1 MFYSHPKN
9 FNFVS
14 MQLETYI
21 SDLLY
26 RYDCVI
32 VPQFG
37 AFLTH
42 RVSAKL
48 NETSHSFYPPK
59 KTLSFNEQ
67 LQTNDGLLA
76 NYIAEIE
83 KIPYLVAV
91 RKISKKVKSIK
102 SYLTE
107 GETIE
112 LNNIG
117 DLILNKEG
125 NINFEPSHHINYLTN
140 AFGLSQFTTGKI
152 TRDVYKETVEALESE
167 IPIAITPEK
176 RASTSFAARPYL
188 KYAAVG
194 LIFLTV
200 GGLIASNYYG
210 NQIDNHNQIAQEE
223 ANQQLDARVQEAT
236 FIIDS
241 PLPAATLQVEK
252 MTGNYHIVAGAFRVE
267 ANSNKKV
274 QQLKEKGFKAR
285 KIGINRY
292 GLHEVV
298 YSSHTDR
305 VEALNALRAIKRT
318 HNRDAWL
325 LVKALD

>member
-1 MFYSHPKN
+1 MFYSHLKI

-48 NETSHSFYPPK
+48 NDTTHSFYPPK
-59 KTLSFNEQ
+59 KALSFNEQ

-83 KIPYLVAV
+83 KVPYLVAV
-91 RKISKKVKSIK
+91 EKITKQVKSIK
-102 SYLTE
+102 SYLIE

-125 NINFEPSHHINYLTN
+125 SINFEPSHHVNYLTD
-140 AFGLSQFTTGKI
+140 AFGLSPFKTAQV
-152 TRDVYKETVEALESE
+152 TREVYKENVEEVE
-167 IPIAITPEK
+167 KVIPITITPEK
-176 RASTSFAARPYL
+176 RKSRPYL
-188 KYAAVG
+188 RYAAVG
-194 LIFLTV
+194 LLFLTA
-200 GGLIASNYYG
+200 GGFVASNYYG

-223 ANQQLDARVQEAT
+223 AIEQLDAKVQEAT

-241 PLPAATLQVEK
+241 PLPAATLKVAK

-267 ANSNKKV
+267 ANSDKKV
-274 QQLKEKGFKAR
+274 QQLKDKGFKAR
-285 KIGINRY
+285 KIGVNRY

-305 VEALNALRAIKRT
+305 VEALKALRSIKRT

>member
-1 MFYSHPKN
+1 
-9 FNFVS
+9 
-14 MQLETYI
+14 MQLEIYI

-48 NETSHSFYPPK
+48 NETTHSFYPPK
-59 KTLSFNEQ
+59 KALSFNEQ

-76 NYIAEIE
+76 NYIAEVE
-83 KIPYLVAV
+83 KVPYLVAV
-91 RKISKKVKSIK
+91 EKIAKQVKAIK
-102 SYLTE
+102 SYLIE

-117 DLILNKEG
+117 DLLLNEEG
-125 NINFEPSHHINYLTN
+125 NINFEPSHHINYLTD
-140 AFGLSQFTTGKI
+140 AFGLSQFKTTQV
-152 TRDVYKETVEALESE
+152 TREVHKEIVEAVEKV

-176 RASTSFAARPYL
+176 RKSRPYL
-188 KYAAVG
+188 KYAALG
-194 LIFLTV
+194 FIFLTV
-200 GGLIASNYYG
+200 GGLVASNYYG
-210 NQIDNHNQIAQEE
+210 DQIDNHNQIAQEE
-223 ANQQLDARVQEAT
+223 ANEQLDAKVQEAT
-236 FIIDS
+236 FVITS

-252 MTGNYHIVAGAFRVE
+252 MTGNYHIVAGAFRIK
-267 ANSNKKV
+267 ANSIKKV
-274 QQLKEKGFKAR
+274 QQLKDKGFKAR
-285 KIGINRY
+285 KIGVNRY

-305 VEALNALRAIKRT
+305 VEALQALKTIKRT
-318 HNRDAWL
+318 HNREAWL
-325 LVKALD
+325 LVKPLD

>member
-1 MFYSHPKN
+1 
-9 FNFVS
+9 

-48 NETSHSFYPPK
+48 NETTHSFYPPK
-59 KTLSFNEQ
+59 KALSFNEQ

-76 NYIAEIE
+76 NYIAEVE
-83 KIPYLVAV
+83 KVPYLVAV
-91 RKISKKVKSIK
+91 EKVAKQVKSIK
-102 SYLTE
+102 SYLIE

-117 DLILNKEG
+117 DLLLNKEG
-125 NINFEPSHHINYLTN
+125 KINFEPSHNINYLTD
-140 AFGLSQFTTGKI
+140 AFGLSQFKTTEV
-152 TRDVYKETVEALESE
+152 TREVYKETVEEVE
-167 IPIAITPEK
+167 KVIPITITPEK
-176 RASTSFAARPYL
+176 RKSRPYL
-188 KYAAVG
+188 KYAAIG
-194 LIFLTV
+194 LLFLTA
-200 GGLIASNYYG
+200 GGFVASNYYG
-210 NQIDNHNQIAQEE
+210 KQIDSHNEIAQEK
-223 ANQQLDARVQEAT
+223 ANEQLDAKVQEAT

-267 ANSNKKV
+267 ENSDKKV
-274 QQLKEKGFKAR
+274 QQLKDLGFKAR
-285 KIGINRY
+285 KIGVNRY

-305 VEALNALRAIKRT
+305 VEALNTLRSIKRT
-318 HNRDAWL
+318 QNRDAWL